1 MRYTEYKQKCH
12 RCICFVFGNFFN
24 TDGDKYK
31 TVHEQVVD
39 NKNKLFTKCNFKL
52 VIRGSHNL
60 YTVIEMFQRLTI
72 ESITFDEYKLHLPYD
87 DMVLY
92 RNVMQV
98 NIYIKKYEDSEYK
111 EEFPRNLRFM
121 SAIQSLTIN

>member
-1 MRYTEYKQKCH
+1 M
-12 RCICFVFGNFFN
+12 
-24 TDGDKYK
+24 
-31 TVHEQVVD
+31 
-39 NKNKLFTKCNFKL
+39 FK
-52 VIRGSHNL
+52 
-60 YTVIEMFQRLTI
+60 RLTI
-72 ESITFDEYKLHLPYD
+72 ETITFDEYKLHLPWE

-121 SAIQSLTIN
+121 SAIQSLTINQDQSKRWEQINTLWFKQLETITYNFIGDYYRVKDFHHWPALCLVNNFSP